1 MPTPPQ
7 RPPSDAVV
15 LLSDPVDPAV
25 NTAEPT
31 SPLEPPAEG
40 VEVLT
45 PKGPT
50 GLMRA
55 LAAAS
60 RPGAGA
66 RDLPTLNTAQL
77 GGVVS
82 LFDYDAALAVDL
94 DGNPRAD

>member
-7 RPPSDAVV
+7 RPPSDAAV
-15 LLSDPVDPAV
+15 LLSDHVHPAPA
-25 NTAEPT
+25 TAEPAAGFD
-31 SPLEPPAEG
+31 PPADG

-66 RDLPTLNTAQL
+66 RDLPTLDAAEL
-77 GGVVS
+77 GGVAS
-82 LFDYDAALAVDL
+82 LFDYDATLAVDL
-94 DGNPRAD
+94 DGYPRVD